1 MDAQPDYAKSRLAG
15 SKNQLMDTNSHVTS
29 SPSRTDG
36 RKPQRTRVGIAW
48 EPGPPGWT
56 TLNTDGS
63 VQSHSGSAAAR
74 GLLRNEAGY
83 CLSAF
88 PFNLGKCSITRAE
101 LRGAIICLELAWE
114 AGHRK
119 VVAQVDYQVVISL
132 L

>member
-1 MDAQPDYAKSRLAG
+1 MTHDKLLPNLERKRRHLTSDSSCTRCGHLEESVIHIIRDCPSAAK
-15 SKNQLMDTNSHVTS
+15 V
-29 SPSRTDG
+29 
-36 RKPQRTRVGIAW
+36 W